1 MKQHFLKKKVRGR
14 KNLEMWI
21 WVEPRKFYSRIIIF
35 ITKGAITEEYFTPIH
50 SAITKYAKE
59 QRKKHGYKEEIQCQ
73 RGVITPRFIEMF
85 TMLGDEQQ
93 MVNEILEILF
103 SKPLSLFLF
112 CLTDGG

>member
-1 MKQHFLKKKVRGR
+1 M
-14 KNLEMWI
+14 
-21 WVEPRKFYSRIIIF
+21 F
-35 ITKGAITEEYFTPIH
+35 ITKGAIPEEYYTSIH

-93 MVNEILEILF
+93 MIDEILKILS
-103 SKPLSLFLF
+103 SK
-112 CLTDGG
+112 GEKK